1 MIPNMYSAW
10 HLSPSICTATV
21 MLVMM
26 MTMTVIT
33 MMMKALKSLDTGP
46 CRDHSDH
53 VLCLALLSF
62 SLHSNAD
69 ISDDD
74 EEDDDD
80 DEDYNDDESIEVL
93 GHRSLPG
100 SLKNHVLCLALLSFN
115 LHTMVTLVTTTTT
128 MMKIVV
134 I

>member
-10 HLSPSICTATV
+10 HLSPSICTAMLT
-21 MLVMM
+21 LVMM
-26 MTMTVIT
+26 MKKMMTMMRIT

-62 SLHSNAD
+62 SLHSNGD
-69 ISDDD
+69 FS
-74 EEDDDD
+74 DDDD
-80 DEDYNDDESIEVL
+80 DDDDGDDDDGDDDDDDSAVL

-100 SLKNHVLCLALLSFN
+100 
-115 LHTMVTLVTTTTT
+115 
-128 MMKIVV
+128 
-134 I
+134 